1 MGFRAIFA
9 ATSMEMAI
17 QNQSEIFTQR
27 MGGPP
32 LYSQRKSKELIQ
44 KAKHLKRTLAD
55 TYDTYDGASSSE
67 EQERKSKRPCT
78 LSRSK
83 PAPRKPVPCNKPAAT
98 ARPTVSPMLAARWLK
113 HMNDAMDAVPEIDLD
128 SKQRMLAYFEQTSHS
143 TVRSKKLGSLRRA

>member
-1 MGFRAIFA
+1 MG
-9 ATSMEMAI
+9 
-17 QNQSEIFTQR
+17 
-27 MGGPP
+27 
-32 LYSQRKSKELIQ
+32 QRKSKELIQ
-44 KAKHLKRTLAD
+44 KVKHLKRTLG
-55 TYDTYDGASSSE
+55 TYDSSE

-83 PAPRKPVPCNKPAAT
+83 PVPPKPVPCNKPAAK
-98 ARPTVSPMLAARWLK
+98 ARPTVSPVLAARWLK